1 MRGDGPPNARILVVG
16 EAWGATEEATG
27 RPFMGA
33 SGEELSRM
41 LHDAGIMR
49 SECYVTNLVNARPAH
64 NRIESW
70 IPAKKK
76 DVTSKHI
83 PFRNRF
89 VDPIIVKGY
98 ESLVSEIKLVRP
110 NIIIAM
116 GGSALW
122 ALTGHE
128 GILRW
133 RGSQLWT
140 DEPNIPRTKLIPTI
154 HPAAILRE
162 YSFRK
167 AAVNDL
173 KRVARERNNPG
184 EYSNIPNWKFTTRP
198 SFETAKGILE
208 ELLRWAEAV
217 PMGVDG
223 GDIGLLPEGLSR
235 DVSGRPPTIPSEPLW
250 IDFDFET
257 RAGHIDCAGI
267 SWSRTDALCIPF
279 IKRGS
284 TQGYWSLE
292 QEAELV
298 WLLYRL
304 LRHSNVWVRGQNLL
318 YDAQYS
324 YRHWCFVPNVKQ
336 DTMIAHHSV
345 FSGLKKSLDYQA
357 SLYCDYYVQWK
368 PDRTAWKEGG

>member
-1 MRGDGPPNARILVVG
+1 MYGRGNGPPSAKILIVG
-16 EAWGATEEATG
+16 EAWGATEEIKG
-27 RPFMGA
+27 QPFVGA
-33 SGEELSRM
+33 SGEELDKM

-49 SECYVTNLVNARPAH
+49 GECFVTNLVNARPLH

-70 IPAKKK
+70 IPKKKK

-83 PFRNRF
+83 LFRGKS
-89 VDPIIVKGY
+89 VDPIIVKGFQA
-98 ESLVSEIKLVRP
+98 LASEIALVKP
-110 NIIIAM
+110 NIIIAF
-116 GGSALW
+116 GASSLW

-140 DEPNIPRTKLIPTI
+140 DGEGLPKIKLIPTI

-162 YSFRK
+162 YAFRK

-173 KRVARERNNPG
+173 KRVARERANPG
-184 EYSNIPNWKFTTRP
+184 DYQNVPDWKFTIRP
-198 SFETAKGILE
+198 TFEGAKSQL
-208 ELLRWAEAV
+208 ELLLCDAK
-217 PMGVDG
+217 
-223 GDIGLLPEGLSR
+223 SR
-235 DVSGRPPTIPSEPLW
+235 TGQDRLW
-250 IDFDFET
+250 IDFDLET

-284 TQGYWSLE
+284 AAGYWSLE

-298 WLLYRL
+298 FLLYQL
-304 LRHSNVWVRGQNLL
+304 LCHPQVYVRGQNLL
-318 YDAQYS
+318 YDCQYT
-324 YRHWCFVPNVKQ
+324 YRHWCFIPNVKQ
-336 DTMIAHHSV
+336 DTMITHHSA
-345 FSGLKKSLDYQA
+345 FCGLKKSLDYQA

-368 PDRTAWKEGG
+368 PDRTAWKTGG